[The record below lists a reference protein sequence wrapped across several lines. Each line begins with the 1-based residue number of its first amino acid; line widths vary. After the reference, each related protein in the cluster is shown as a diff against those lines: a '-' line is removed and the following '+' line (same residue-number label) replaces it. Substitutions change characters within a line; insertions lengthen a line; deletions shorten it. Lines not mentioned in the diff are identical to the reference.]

1 MKRLAIILV
10 GAFLIGTA
18 AIADNQQ
25 GKCTLNIK
33 GLTEKQIK
41 QIDELEEQHQ
51 TVMDGFRTERR
62 STSSTMEKDKIRIK
76 MLQQKEK
83 HHKQVKDVLTEEQWK
98 QFLAIHDSGA
108 GNGRGQIANHRGNN
122 NWHNNSGRRGQGNFG
137 RGQQNYRCNNMQGN
151 FNRGR
156 GNGQSY
162 GNSGRGN
169 QRFYNNCRS
178 GQGKGFSNI
187 DTSEYKSEEFSV
199 INL

>member
-1 MKRLAIILV
+1 MKRLAIILA

-51 TVMDGFRTERR
+51 QVMDGFRTERR
-62 STSSTMEKDKIRIK
+62 STTSMMDKDKIRIK

-98 QFLAIHDSGA
+98 QFLAIHDYSA
-108 GNGRGQIANHRGNN
+108 GNGRGQFTNQRGNN
-122 NWHNNSGRRGQGNFG
+122 WRSNTGHHGQGRFG
-137 RGQQNYRCNNMQGN
+137 KGQQNYRCNNMQGN
-151 FNRGR
+151 FKRGR
-156 GNGQSY
+156 GNGQSQ
-162 GNSGRGN
+162 GNFGKGN
-169 QRFYNNCRS
+169 QRFNNNCRG
-178 GQGKGFSNI
+178 GQGKGFSSI
-187 DTSEYKSEEFSV
+187 DTSGYKSEEFSV